1 MDFLERIMED
11 ENGARYWTRTSD
23 LRHVMAALYQL
34 S

>member
-1 MDFLERIMED
+1 MLLEVKF
-11 ENGARYWTRTSD
+11 GARYWTRTSD